1 MSPHRSVR
9 LPISTRH
16 AFALAFDLAVRR
28 DIVHSLLVPLLLR
41 APWIIALAVLPAPA
55 ESDRPGTVTLLTAT
69 ALIGDFLML
78 VLVGAMLRFR
88 ARSVFNTRVE
98 VHPAPIGDCY
108 AQGLGRVP
116 WLVVT
121 EIVRNLAILFAT
133 CFFVFPGIVL
143 GFRLSFATE
152 AVVLHDPNTSAAF
165 RRSYHLTPGRF
176 ERWLEMIAVS
186 VALIL
191 GLLFAVGTASL
202 VFRDVSVAVWVATAR
217 LLVTAATPVIQ
228 YAWTFFYLR
237 LVEVELPYP
246 GGVPEPGPLYASAAP
261 EPDVSVPPPAA
272 PALPAAALPEAASG
286 SPLPN
291 A

>member
-121 EIVRNLAILFAT
+121 EIVRNLAILFAA
-133 CFFVFPGIVL
+133 CFFVFPGLVL

-152 AVVLHDPNTSAAF
+152 AVVLHDPQHE
-165 RRSYHLTPGRF
+165 RRVQPLVPSDAGPLR
-176 ERWLEMIAVS
+176 
-186 VALIL
+186 AL
-191 GLLFAVGTASL
+191 A
-202 VFRDVSVAVWVATAR
+202 RDDRRVRGAH
-217 LLVTAATPVIQ
+217 
-228 YAWTFFYLR
+228 
-237 LVEVELPYP
+237 
-246 GGVPEPGPLYASAAP
+246 PGPAVRGRHRIAR
-261 EPDVSVPPPAA
+261 VPRRQRCRVGRNRRAC
-272 PALPAAALPEAASG
+272 S
-286 SPLPN
+286 SPRRRP
-291 A
+291 